1 MNTTQPLTAAAIA
14 AMRRAVQVSLDGPSG
29 LGDTERVDLI
39 RALEELV
46 CTATAAQAAHAAD
59 LAESVEADHDA
70 LGVPAA
76 RRGQGVGSMIARAR
90 RESPHRGQRHLGLA
104 RIVARELP
112 HTWAAWRAG
121 RVTEWRATVMARET
135 ACLSLEHRL
144 VVDELLAADHGA
156 FEAMSE
162 REVIG
167 RVLTESARL
176 DAEAVTAR
184 RRKAE
189 AARRVSARPAPDTMM
204 WLSALLP
211 VAEGVAAHAAL
222 IRAADSAC
230 AQGDPRGRG
239 QVMADELVR
248 RITGSAATGTDTETA
263 TGTDTDTDTDGSDS
277 TRSSEQTASAHG
289 SRSVELSLVMSHDAL
304 LGTADDEARLAGFGP
319 VPAELAR
326 EIVADALGRG
336 DEVWLRRL
344 YASPT
349 TGELVA
355 MDSRARLFPAGL
367 ARFIK
372 LRDQVCR
379 TPWCDAPIRHVDHV
393 RRHAAGGRTSA
404 DNGQGLCEACNHA
417 KEAPRWRARPGP
429 GGTVTTTTPT
439 GHSITTRPPPVVTVT
454 RRDVPALTIDYV
466 LTA

>member
-1 MNTTQPLTAAAIA
+1 
-14 AMRRAVQVSLDGPSG
+14 MRREVQVGLDGPSWLDDAG
-29 LGDTERVDLI
+29 RFDLI

-59 LAESVEADHDA
+59 LAESVEADHED

-76 RRGQGVGSMIARAR
+76 RRGQGVGSMVARAR

-104 RIVARELP
+104 RVVQRELP

-121 RVTEWRATVMARET
+121 RITEWRATVVARET

-144 VVDELLAADHGA
+144 AVDELLAADHDA
-156 FEAMSE
+156 FEAMSD

-167 RVLTESARL
+167 RAQGEAARL

-189 AARRVSARPAPDTMM
+189 SERRVSIRPAPDTMV

-211 VAEGVAAHAAL
+211 VAAGVAAFAAL
-222 IRAADSAC
+222 TRDADTAH
-230 AQGDPRGRG
+230 AQGDPRSKG

-248 RITGSAATGTDTETA
+248 RALGVDTSEHAA
-263 TGTDTDTDTDGSDS
+263 SP
-277 TRSSEQTASAHG
+277 ASA
-289 SRSVELSLVMSHDAL
+289 SRSVDLNLVMSHDAL
-304 LGTADDEARLAGFGP
+304 LGTADDDARLAGFGP
-319 VPAELAR
+319 IPAELAR
-326 EIVADALGRG
+326 EIVADALGSG
-336 DEVWLRRL
+336 EEVWLRRL

-349 TGELVA
+349 TGDLVA

-367 ARFIK
+367 ARFIR

-379 TPWCDAPIRHVDHV
+379 TPWCDAPIRHIDHV
-393 RRHAAGGRTSA
+393 RRHAGGGPTSST
-404 DNGQGLCEACNHA
+404 NGEGLCEACNYA
-417 KEAPRWRARPGP
+417 KESPRWRTRPEPDGS
-429 GGTVTTTTPT
+429 VTTILPT
-439 GHSITTRPPPVVTVT
+439 GHSHSSRPPPVATIR
-454 RRDVPALTIDYV
+454 RRDVPALTIDFV
-466 LTA
+466 LAG

>member
-1 MNTTQPLTAAAIA
+1 M
-14 AMRRAVQVSLDGPSG
+14 V
-29 LGDTERVDLI
+29 
-39 RALEELV
+39 
-46 CTATAAQAAHAAD
+46 
-59 LAESVEADHDA
+59 
-70 LGVPAA
+70 
-76 RRGQGVGSMIARAR
+76 ARAR

-104 RIVARELP
+104 TVVRRELP

-144 VVDELLAADHGA
+144 AVDELLAADHDA

-167 RVLTESARL
+167 RVLTEAARL

-189 AARRVSARPAPDTMM
+189 SDRRVSARPAPDTMM

-211 VAEGVAAHAAL
+211 VAEGVAAYAAL
-222 IRAADSAC
+222 TRAADSARS
-230 AQGDPRGRG
+230 QGDPRTTGPGDGRRAG
-239 QVMADELVR
+239 ASR
-248 RITGSAATGTDTETA
+248 HRSAADRSTSRRTAQSRTPRTGTD
-263 TGTDTDTDTDGSDS
+263 
-277 TRSSEQTASAHG
+277 G
-289 SRSVELSLVMSHDAL
+289 SRPRSPIDLSIVMSHDAL
-304 LGTADDEARLAGFGP
+304 FGTADDEARLAGFGP

-326 EIVADALGRG
+326 EIVANALGAG

-367 ARFIK
+367 ARFIR

-379 TPWCDAPIRHVDHV
+379 TPWCDAPDPAHRPRASPT
-393 RRHAAGGRTSA
+393 RRAVPRPAATA
-404 DNGQGLCEACNHA
+404 QGLCEACNYA
-417 KEAPRWRARPGP
+417 KQAPRWRARPGP
-429 GGTVTTTTPT
+429 DGTVTTTTPT
-439 GHSITTRPPPVVTVT
+439 GHSLTTRPPPVVTIRRT
-454 RRDVPALTIDYV
+454 RTCPRLTVDYV

>member
-1 MNTTQPLTAAAIA
+1 MTTTEPLTAAAIA
-14 AMRRAVQVSLDGPSG
+14 AMRREVQVSLDGPSG
-29 LGDTERVDLI
+29 LADTERVDLI

-70 LGVPAA
+70 LGVPAV

-144 VVDELLAADHGA
+144 AVDELLAADHDA
-156 FEAMSE
+156 FEAMSD
-162 REVIG
+162 REVVG

-189 AARRVSARPAPDTMM
+189 AGRRVSARPAPDTMM

-222 IRAADSAC
+222 IRAADTAC

-239 QVMADELVR
+239 QVMTDELVR
-248 RITGSAATGTDTETA
+248 RITGSVGTETSTETP
-263 TGTDTDTDTDGSDS
+263 TGTDTDVSAS
-277 TRSSEQTASAHG
+277 TRGSEQTATTRG
-289 SRSVELSLVMSHDAL
+289 SRSVELSLVMSQDAL

-326 EIVADALGRG
+326 EIVANALGRG

-367 ARFIK
+367 ARFIR

-404 DNGQGLCEACNHA
+404 GNGQGLCEACNHA

-439 GHSITTRPPPVVTVT
+439 GHSITTRPPPVATVR

>member
-1 MNTTQPLTAAAIA
+1 MTTTQPLTAAAIA
-14 AMRRAVQVSLDGPSG
+14 AMRHEVQVSLDASSG
-29 LGDTERVDLI
+29 LDDAGRIDLI

-59 LAESVEADHDA
+59 LAESVGTDHDD
-70 LGVPAA
+70 LGIPPA
-76 RRGQGVGSMIARAR
+76 RRGQGVASQVALAR

-104 RIVARELP
+104 RVVRSELP

-121 RVTEWRATVMARET
+121 RVTEWRATLIARET

-144 VVDELLAADHGA
+144 ALDELLAADHDA
-156 FEAMSE
+156 FERMSD
-162 REVIG
+162 REVVG
-167 RVLTESARL
+167 RAQSEAARL

-189 AARRVSARPAPDTMM
+189 SERRVSIRPAPDSMV
-204 WLSALLP
+204 WLTTLLP
-211 VAEGVAAHAAL
+211 VKEGVATYATLTREAD
-222 IRAADSAC
+222 RAR
-230 AQGDPRGRG
+230 AQGDPRTRG

-248 RITGSAATGTDTETA
+248 RALASASSDGDADTA
-263 TGTDTDTDTDGSDS
+263 CSGRS
-277 TRSSEQTASAHG
+277 TRS
-289 SRSVELSLVMSHDAL
+289 VDLNLVMSHEAL

-319 VPAELAR
+319 IPAELAR
-326 EIVADALGRG
+326 EIVANALGRG
-336 DEVWLRRL
+336 EEVWLRRL

-367 ARFIK
+367 ARFVR
-372 LRDQVCR
+372 LRDQFCR

-393 RRHAAGGRTSA
+393 VRHGADGPTSA
-404 DNGQGLCEACNHA
+404 TNGQGLCEACNYA

-429 GGTVTTTTPT
+429 GGTVTITTPT
-439 GHSITTRPPPVVTVT
+439 RHSTTTRPPPIITIT
-454 RRDVPALTIDYV
+454 RRQLPALQVDFI
-466 LTA
+466 LTG

>member
-1 MNTTQPLTAAAIA
+1 MTTTQPLTAAAIA
-14 AMRRAVQVSLDGPSG
+14 AMQREVQVSLDGPSG
-29 LGDTERVDLI
+29 LGDAERVDLI

-46 CTATAAQAAHAAD
+46 CTATAAQAAHSAD

-70 LGVPAA
+70 MGVPTA

-104 RIVARELP
+104 RIVPRELP

-144 VVDELLAADHGA
+144 AIDELLAADHDA

-162 REVIG
+162 REVVG

-184 RRKAE
+184 RRRAE
-189 AARRVSARPAPDTMM
+189 AARRVSCRPAPDTMV

-222 IRAADSAC
+222 IRAADRAR
-230 AQGDPRGRG
+230 AEGEPRSRG

-248 RITGSAATGTDTETA
+248 RITGSANSETG
-263 TGTDTDTDTDGSDS
+263 TDGSDS
-277 TRSSEQTASAHG
+277 TPSSDRTIGARG
-289 SRSVELSLVMSHDAL
+289 SRTIELSLVMSHEAL
-304 LGTADDEARLAGFGP
+304 LGTADDDARLAGFGP
-319 VPAELAR
+319 VPAEVAR
-326 EIVADALGRG
+326 EIVAHALGRG

-367 ARFIK
+367 ARFIR

-379 TPWCDAPIRHVDHV
+379 TPWCDAPIRHIDHV
-393 RRHAAGGRTSA
+393 HRHAAGGSTSA
-404 DNGQGLCEACNHA
+404 GNGQGLCEACNHA

-439 GHSITTRPPPVVTVT
+439 GHTHTTRPPPVATVT

>member
-1 MNTTQPLTAAAIA
+1 MTTTQPLTAAAVA
-14 AMRRAVQVSLDGPSG
+14 AMRRELQVSLDGPDG
-29 LGDTERVDLI
+29 LDDTGRVDLI

-59 LAESVEADHDA
+59 LADSVEADHDS
-70 LGVPAA
+70 LGIPPA
-76 RRGQGVGSMIARAR
+76 RRGQGVASIVALAR

-104 RIVARELP
+104 KVVRDELP

-121 RVTEWRATVMARET
+121 RVTEWRATVVARET

-144 VVDELLAADHGA
+144 AIDEMLAADHDA

-162 REVIG
+162 RQVIG

-189 AARRVSARPAPDTMM
+189 SARRVSARPAPDAMM

-211 VAEGVAAHAAL
+211 VAEGVAAYAAL
-222 IRAADSAC
+222 TREADHAR
-230 AQGDPRGRG
+230 AQGDPRSKG
-239 QVMADELVR
+239 QVMADELVS
-248 RITGSAATGTDTETA
+248 RITGREVTDNTDDAADA
-263 TGTDTDTDTDGSDS
+263 RP
-277 TRSSEQTASAHG
+277 TRSID
-289 SRSVELSLVMSHDAL
+289 LSLVMSHEAL

-319 VPAELAR
+319 IPAELAR
-326 EIVADALGRG
+326 EIVARALGAG
-336 DEVWLRRL
+336 EEVWLRRL

-355 MDSRARLFPAGL
+355 MDSRARVFPAGL
-367 ARFIK
+367 ARFIR
-372 LRDQVCR
+372 LRDQICR
-379 TPWCDAPIRHVDHV
+379 TPWCDAPIRHIDHV
-393 RRHAAGGRTSA
+393 RRRAGGGETSA
-404 DNGQGLCEACNHA
+404 DNGEGLCEACNYA

-429 GGTVTTTTPT
+429 GGAVTITTPT
-439 GHSITTRPPPVVTVT
+439 GHTRTTRPPPVATIR
-454 RRDVPALTIDYV
+454 RRDVPALMIDFV
-466 LTA
+466 LAG